1 MSNTPW
7 MHLHRSDK
15 SARSSGLQVLHLDL
29 YEGDKRIERL
39 EAVSGAPSYQVFRTG
54 QASRSGSMEPIPEG
68 RYVVFGTEWAGRPG
82 DWMTS
87 FSQALG
93 PWINVVENDA
103 NFWTERSELRF
114 HMDWNQA
121 VAPGTAG
128 CIAFEDRATAQ
139 VWLDW
144 RAKHAGAIKLIV
156 DYGLGSV
163 RVPSQV
169 PKLQPVL
176 PVKAFLTEGRT
187 SALVDGQKVAELDLR
202 VKRNA
207 NGSLHYW
214 RDGAER
220 KAVSIEILVR
230 EQKPA

>member
-114 HMDWNQA
+114 HMDWNREHS
-121 VAPGTAG
+121 PGTAG
-128 CIAFEDRATAQ
+128 CIAFEDRPTAQ
-139 VWLDW
+139 RWLDW
-144 RAKHAGAIKLIV
+144 RARQKGAIKLIV
-156 DYGLGSV
+156 DYGLGTVSPPTTTPKP
-163 RVPSQV
+163 VPT
-169 PKLQPVL
+169 LT
-176 PVKAFLTEGRT
+176 VKAYLTDGRT
-187 SALVDGQKVAELDLR
+187 SAMVDGQKVPESDLR
-202 VKRNA
+202 LRRNA
-207 NGSLHYW
+207 DGSCNYW
-214 RDGAER
+214 RNGVER
-220 KAVSIEILVR
+220 KIVSAEIVIR
-230 EQKPA
+230 EKR